1 MRPGRWL
8 GARAAIVFCATRLI
22 ACGGGIPSVVDP
34 PPTPTPL
41 CDASDPEQV
50 VAPQRILLLTSTQLL
65 NMIRLVS
72 DDAAQE
78 VVDGAFFDVT
88 SDFRARFPP
97 AATEQFRSIPD
108 STTLTYFDF
117 AAQKVGEYVR
127 DNFATVTGCA
137 SPATEACATS
147 YLDGLARKAYR
158 RKLTTG
164 EQERFSALYAE
175 LTSQIVNDRQVTLTI
190 PEATGYAVRA
200 LLLSP
205 QLLWRW
211 ELGSETASSPPG
223 VYLTDA
229 ELASNLSFF
238 LTDQPPDDA
247 LAADADAGTLRAN
260 LPAHVDRILKTQ
272 AARDWL
278 THVMHT
284 YFTLNQLSGV
294 IIDPGKFPIVAGG
307 ALYGDLETESRMFLG
322 DVLWNGKVTD
332 LLTSRKA
339 FLNSYLASMIYGV
352 PVPPGATPMTFVE
365 TTLPADQRA
374 GMLTN
379 AGFITRLARATG
391 VGLVSRGLA
400 VKALFTC
407 VDTPPPPE
415 SIGTT
420 IYQPPANLDMQT
432 AQEQAAYRASTP
444 VCGSCHASFDPYGLV
459 LEWYDVVG
467 RFRTVDD
474 LGKPVDGHTTL
485 PPEVGGAEVQTAIQL
500 ADVLTRSDVFTNC
513 LAKSALQYAL
523 VDAQVELPLPAHNQA
538 GCAAAGVAD
547 GLRRSKGQ
555 SFTDLVRAIA
565 ASPAFTLRSVEATT
579 AAGQETAALAPAP
592 SPRRRDR
599 LAAAPAP
606 ADAMLA
612 NLAARRSTFSFVARE
627 LDPLRS
633 TSPGEARV
641 RLDLHHDAVVQI
653 QDAITSAIDAN
664 YPVPLR

>member
-34 PPTPTPL
+34 PPTSTPL

-108 STTLTYFDF
+108 STTLTYFDL
-117 AAQKVGEYVR
+117 AAHKVGEYVR
-127 DNFATVTGCA
+127 DNFATVTSCA
-137 SPATEACATS
+137 SPATEACAMA

-158 RKLTTG
+158 RKLTAG

-238 LTDQPPDDA
+238 LTDRPPDDA

-284 YFTLNQLSGV
+284 YFTLNQIGGA
-294 IIDPGKFPIVAGG
+294 IIDPTKFPIVAGG
-307 ALYGDLETESRMFLG
+307 ALYADLETESRMFLD

-339 FLNSYLASMIYGV
+339 FVNSYLASMIYGV
-352 PVPPGATPMTFVE
+352 PVPPGATTTTFVE

-379 AGFITRLARATG
+379 AGFITRWARATG

-415 SIGTT
+415 SIGTA

-432 AQEQAAYRASTP
+432 AQEQAAYRASMP
-444 VCGSCHASFDPYGLV
+444 VCGSCHTSFDPYGLV

-474 LGKPVDGHTTL
+474 LGKRVDGHTTL

-565 ASPAFTLRSVEATT
+565 TSPAFILRSVEAT
-579 AAGQETAALAPAP
+579 AATGQENAALAPAP
-592 SPRRRDR
+592 SPRRARF
-599 LAAAPAP
+599 AAAPAP
-606 ADAMLA
+606 ADTILA
-612 NLAARRSTFSFVARE
+612 TLAARRSTFDFVARE
-627 LDPLRS
+627 LDSLRS
-633 TSPGEARV
+633 TAPGETRV
-641 RLDLHHDAVVQI
+641 RLDLHHDAVLQM
-653 QDAITSAIDAN
+653 QDSVTRAIDSN